1 MLLPSLRLYRSAL
14 AKRILSRRGGAVMG
28 RAMRFSMTM
37 FKSWSQPGILKP
49 LSCLVQKWAI
59 VPMTTVILISWSSS
73 PMRTTVGN
81 EGLKYQMALRPRVIA
96 ADILVRTPE
105 ELEQAIA
112 ERNPLIK
119 QILKTGRWVY
129 GELRFF
135 RST

>member
-1 MLLPSLRLYRSAL
+1 
-14 AKRILSRRGGAVMG
+14 
-28 RAMRFSMTM
+28 
-37 FKSWSQPGILKP
+37 
-49 LSCLVQKWAI
+49 
-59 VPMTTVILISWSSS
+59 
-73 PMRTTVGN
+73 MRTTVGN